1 MDKNHKENSY
11 RIRKFLL
18 AFLGSQPLPLPSAD
32 LRKTLAHVFF
42 CYIYDHLLHSQR
54 ELIQQEVFLT
64 GMHTPRES
72 EALSWQESETG
83 EKLSGKIFTKIS
95 GSKSQGIK

>member
-1 MDKNHKENSY
+1 MDKNHKENTY
-11 RIRKFLL
+11 RIRKLLL
-18 AFLGSQPLPLPSAD
+18 AFPGLSPFLYPLLT

-42 CYIYDHLLHSQR
+42 CYIYDHLSHSQR

-64 GMHTPRES
+64 GMHTPPDS
-72 EALSWQESETG
+72 EPLSWQESETG

-95 GSKSQGIK
+95 GSTSQGIK